1 MTRRKKMLANLRSTT
16 QEALDSIETKIE
28 LDNLDSA
35 SLIIEDGEVVVENE
49 HGTTF
54 DLDELT
60 NVELECFH
68 SILGYSNVFDY
79 VILTKDNRWVASG
92 FQETEKEL
100 EDTINEL
107 EDEDLSNLVIVRAE
121 VLTFGNILT

>member
-1 MTRRKKMLANLRSTT
+1 M
-16 QEALDSIETKIE
+16 
-28 LDNLDSA
+28 
-35 SLIIEDGEVVVENE
+35 EN
-49 HGTTF
+49 
-54 DLDELT
+54 
-60 NVELECFH
+60 
-68 SILGYSNVFDY
+68 SKFDY

-100 EDTINEL
+100 QDTINGL